1 MKKEQEQYQIKG
13 KSYFE
18 CVFVDNEKE
27 DFGKKCTYIKEFGK
41 NGDML
46 SFGFEQCYLEQ
57 STILQIIPKS
67 QIRKIVQQNLVLE
80 EKNSLE

>member
-1 MKKEQEQYQIKG
+1 MKKDQDQQGE
-13 KSYFE
+13 SYFE
-18 CVFVDNEKE
+18 CVFADGEKE

-46 SFGFEQCYLEQ
+46 SFAYEQYDSVQ
-57 STILQIIPKS
+57 SKVLQIIPKS
-67 QIRKIVQQNLVLE
+67 QIRKIIQQNLVLE